1 MGRSDFFKEKQ
12 LFFTWICQ
20 LKLWGTQPTEVIV
33 RSWLLRCPGGK
44 QPCCFT
50 AAHLPLP
57 GITLNCYHLILNTKK
72 KSTGRNRFK
81 KLYYWNFG
89 KQAKKRGGGSE
100 KHKLILEGH
109 SCYEFAEKLLQ
120 LLETR
125 CREQTTAKESN
136 TFRVTQ
142 FPFSQTR
149 QAGDEH
155 SPISD

>member
-1 MGRSDFFKEKQ
+1 MLLHCSSSSTPRHYTQ
-12 LFFTWICQ
+12 L
-20 LKLWGTQPTEVIV
+20 
-33 RSWLLRCPGGK
+33 
-44 QPCCFT
+44 
-50 AAHLPLP
+50 LPP
-57 GITLNCYHLILNTKK
+57 NIKYKK

-81 KLYYWNFG
+81 KLYYWNSG

-100 KHKLILEGH
+100 KHKMILEGH
-109 SCYEFAEKLLQ
+109 SCYEFQMDEFAEKLLQ

-149 QAGDEH
+149 QAGAEH